1 MTAAEELEKLYEA
14 AERKLVEIIARK
26 ASAGS
31 AVAYERQILKQVS
44 AELKKLRRAT
54 PELVRQMVLSG
65 YRTGLEGAVEDILK
79 VDPSLP
85 RSYNLFSRVNTRQI
99 DLIVQNTA
107 DSLTKATRIVGRR
120 IEDEIR
126 AAGLRASALKEAT
139 GGTVGDMQ
147 KDLEK
152 RLLGLDLRQANGK
165 IGVRYKNGKVVSL
178 KDYSKMVART
188 TTAEA
193 QNKAKIVQA
202 EEWGYDLAECTTH
215 APTCEVCA
223 MYQGRAYA
231 LTKEAANGKYK
242 GPGGEPLRFP
252 YLYDTALVHGYETIH
267 PNCRHRFII
276 KPPRA
281 YTKAELEKLSR
292 HSMQPFRDT
301 RSDAERKAYAK
312 EQAVNRARNADRRE
326 WETYRR
332 ALPDEAYAR
341 FSDFRRAKQAN
352 SQRYQELKK
361 SYRNLQYMQE
371 VNLEPLPITAKS
383 IAGVKKFSCELL
395 SPVLQTKLQNEHKK
409 LLISVSGKPDGT
421 EAGATYDLT
430 MNLLHKVVGTD
441 SAAKVAIPKEPAPYI
456 AIHTHP
462 SGGTFTHTD
471 LRLFAKDDNMKM
483 LTAVGNNGIV
493 YAVEKTAGFSSVKFN
508 AYRKSV
514 LDRHLNYLDSPV
526 YYSKYIKDLLKGIE
540 AYGIRYY
547 ATGT

>member
-31 AVAYERQILKQVS
+31 AAAYERQILKQVS

-65 YRTGLEGAVEDILK
+65 YRAGLEGAVEDILK
-79 VDPSLP
+79 VDLSLP
-85 RSYNLFSRVNTRQI
+85 HSYNLFSRVNTRQI
-99 DLIVQNTA
+99 DLIVQNTV

-120 IEDEIR
+120 MEDEIR
-126 AAGLRASALKEAT
+126 AAGLRAAALKEAT

-152 RLLGLDLRQANGK
+152 RLLGLDLRQAGGK

-223 MYQGRAYA
+223 MYQGRVYA
-231 LTKEAANGKYK
+231 LTKEAANGKHK

-276 KPPRA
+276 KPPQA
-281 YTKAELEKLSR
+281 YTKVELEKLSR

-312 EQAVNRARNADRRE
+312 EQSVTRARNADRRE

-352 SQRYQELKK
+352 SQQYQELKSNFQK
-361 SYRNLQYMQE
+361 QNRYSQNINSYE
-371 VNLEPLPITAKS
+371 ETAQKIFS
-383 IAGVKKFSCELL
+383 LSKEKYGEGV
-395 SPVLQTKLQNEHKK
+395 
-409 LLISVSGKPDGT
+409 
-421 EAGATYDLT
+421 T
-430 MNLLHKVVGTD
+430 M
-441 SAAKVAIPKEPAPYI
+441 SAASSTLDSDDEKAIYDYMSSGVAYSLNASLRSGIPLSEQQELIKQNIDKALLKLPDY
-456 AIHTHP
+456 T
-462 SGGTFTHTD
+462 G
-471 LRLFAKDDNMKM
+471 
-483 LTAVGNNGIV
+483 VV
-493 YAVEKTAGFSSVKFN
+493 YRSLSSE
-508 AYRKSV
+508 
-514 LDRHLNYLDSPV
+514 YLDVSQFFRDH
-526 YYSKYIKDLLKGIE
+526 SEGNL
-540 AYGIRYY
+540 IRYDAFTSTSKEIY
-547 ATGT
+547 DETMDIQIVMKVKHGKDISKWNDNESEVLLPRGTRFCVIKTDGKTIYMEEL